1 MLEQEDKKTN
11 ATTANLATISNALAM
26 GGMTLIGVFGTVEEK
41 HALLRAAGGKI
52 HRVSVG
58 DTVSQHRVVAIAQD
72 AVILSGVTGQRKLS
86 MPAATRRP
94 KAAA

>member
-1 MLEQEDKKTN
+1 MLEQENKKTN
-11 ATTANLATISNALAM
+11 ATTANLATISNALAT

-58 DTVSQHRVVAIAQD
+58 DTVSQNTVVAIAED
-72 AVILSGVTGQRKLS
+72 AVILAGMTGQRKLS
-86 MPAATRRP
+86 MPAPMRQP